1 MKLQDDN
8 FLIRF
13 DPQQSRVFFEGVLRL
28 SGPEEYN
35 KIEQFLLD
43 VMDLDLSW
51 LELDFRDLEFLNS
64 AGISM
69 LCHFI
74 FQAKDRDKM
83 PMRIIGNKEVLWQKK
98 SFANLQQLWGKIEL
112 SLA

>member
-13 DPQQSRVFFEGVLRL
+13 DPEKNRVFFEGVLRL
-28 SGPEEYN
+28 SGPAEYN
-35 KIEQFLLD
+35 RIEQFLLD
-43 VMDLDLSW
+43 VLELDLSR
-51 LELDFRDLEFLNS
+51 LELDFTELEFLNS

-83 PMRIIGNKEVLWQKK
+83 PLRILGNKEVLWQKK
-98 SFANLQQLWGKIEL
+98 SFANLQQLWEKIEL
-112 SLA
+112 GLD